1 MTQPEHLWLANYPPQ
16 INWHTPIVPQ
26 ILPDMLAEG
35 AQNWPNRCAV
45 DFMGFQTSYAEMWAQ
60 AQSVAQ
66 GLLGQGLKTGDRV
79 GLCLPNTP
87 YFVAGFFGILLAG
100 GVVVNFNPLYTT
112 PELVHQVNDSGTRFL
127 ITLDRSLITDKIWP
141 VLYQTNLEKIILCPL
156 GGILPPL
163 KRVLASIFKHHETT
177 KIPKGYGYQVL
188 AWQRFLKTKS
198 TTHYLPQLNVGDV
211 ALLQYTGG
219 TTGVPK
225 GAMLTHA
232 NLWSNMVQAERWF
245 FAAQKGAEIMLGVL
259 PFFHVFALSIVM
271 NLGLRLGATIVALPR
286 FELKQTL
293 KTINHYKPTI
303 FPAVPTIY
311 TAINNFP
318 QLKKFDV
325 SSIKYC
331 ISGGA
336 PLPAEVRSKFQSL
349 TGCQLVEGYGLTE
362 TSPFVCC
369 NPLGGVNKAGSVGLP
384 MSQTVVAIIDPETLA
399 EKPQGEVGEICL
411 QGPQLMAGYW
421 QKPDE
426 TAQAIINGF
435 FHTGDLGYL
444 DPQGYVFIV
453 DRIKDMIITGGYKV
467 YPRHVEEAVYEH
479 PSVEECVCA
488 GVPDTYRGENV
499 KIWLKLKP
507 NYKLNEKELR
517 EFLKERLS
525 PIAMPRLIEF
535 RDKPLPKTMIGKL
548 SRKDLKSGK

>member
-1 MTQPEHLWLANYPPQ
+1 MTQSAYLWLDNYPPQ
-16 INWHTPIVPQ
+16 IDWHAPIVPQ
-26 ILPDMLAEG
+26 TLPDLLAEA

-45 DFMGFQTSYAEMWAQ
+45 DFLGHQTTYAALWAQ
-60 AQSVAQ
+60 AEAVAQ
-66 GLLGQGLKTGDRV
+66 GLLAEGLKTGDRV

-87 YFVAGFFGILLAG
+87 YFLAGFFGILLAG

-112 PELVHQVNDSGTRFL
+112 PELICQVNDSGTRFL
-127 ITLDRSLITDKIWP
+127 ITLDRALITDKLWQ
-141 VLYQTNLEKIILCPL
+141 VLDQTNLEKIILCEL
-156 GGILPPL
+156 GAVLPPL
-163 KRVLASIFKHHETT
+163 KKTLAFIFKHHETSQ
-177 KIPKGYGYQVL
+177 IPKGYAHQIL
-188 AWQRFLKTKS
+188 PWQKLLRTKKT
-198 TTHYLPQLNVGDV
+198 YDLPDLGLNDV

-225 GAMLTHA
+225 GAMLSHA
-232 NLWSNMVQAERWF
+232 NLWSNMIMAERWF
-245 FAAQKGAEIMLGVL
+245 FAAKKGQEIMMGVL
-259 PFFHVFALSIVM
+259 PFFHVFALSVVM
-271 NLGLRLGATIVALPR
+271 NLSVRIGATIVALPR
-286 FELKQTL
+286 FDLKQTL
-293 KTINHYKPTI
+293 QAISRYKPTI

-311 TAINNFP
+311 TAINNFVG
-318 QLKKFDV
+318 LKKFDI

-336 PLPAEVRSKFQSL
+336 PLPAEVRSQFQSL

-369 NPLGGVNKAGSVGLP
+369 NPLGGVNKAASVGLP
-384 MSQTVVAIIDPETLA
+384 MPQTIVKILDHETLV
-399 EKPQGEVGEICL
+399 EKPQGEVGEICM
-411 QGPQLMAGYW
+411 QGPQMMLGYW

-426 TAQAIINGF
+426 TAKVIQEGF
-435 FHTGDLGYL
+435 FHTGDLGYI

-453 DRIKDMIITGGYKV
+453 DRLKDMIITGGYKV

-479 PSVEECVCA
+479 PAVEECVCA

-499 KIWLKLKP
+499 KVWIKLKP
-507 NYKLNEKELR
+507 NYRLTEKELR

-548 SRKDLKSGK
+548 SRKDLKSED